1 MNVHGLSSNSC
12 FDMKND
18 DDKIEVIHRNL
29 NRAQVSAL
37 NPVKKCAAF
46 NSTTLKVS
54 WKILLIMHCRNKS
67 IDQFSSLCAVRKHD
81 TNISTILGGYS
92 CSECKNLLYQIMP
105 CNMCPICTQ

>member
-37 NPVKKCAAF
+37 NPVKKMCC
-46 NSTTLKVS
+46 
-54 WKILLIMHCRNKS
+54 I
-67 IDQFSSLCAVRKHD
+67 QFYYTESVMEDIAHYAL
-81 TNISTILGGYS
+81 
-92 CSECKNLLYQIMP
+92 
-105 CNMCPICTQ
+105 